1 MKKFVSLTMAILL
14 VCSLLAGCGGA
25 SSAPSTPAAPAASQP
40 DGSSAPA
47 APSGETYVLTFS
59 TTMSQTAGDGV
70 LNQVDYA
77 DLAMDEIE
85 KRTNG
90 AVTFSRTYSGTLG
103 GEHDLGV
110 MVTAGDLD
118 IAVVGPGNWS
128 DWDPAFKVFDCPF
141 VFDTD
146 DHYRKVLASDEYKAW
161 MEAKGQEMGL
171 VFLVTGYQGFKGII
185 NNRRPIYSV
194 DDLKGLKIRV
204 PDSAPLIEVG
214 NAMGYTPTV
223 IAATDQYMSLSQGII
238 EGADHSLM
246 AHCMWKL
253 IELAPYFTETNHALQ
268 NTFIVGNREKLDSL
282 PQEYRDIVIDTFAE
296 YETIMNE
303 AAIANND
310 IYREQAR
317 EAKVEII
324 PYDEVDV
331 ESFTTALSGLI
342 KEYSSADQKLYDII
356 RKYA

>member
-1 MKKFVSLTMAILL
+1 MKKFVSLALAILL
-14 VCSLLAGCGGA
+14 ACGLLAGCGGSA
-25 SSAPSTPAAPAASQP
+25 SSTPATPASQP
-40 DGSSAPA
+40 DASSAAAA
-47 APSGETYVLTFS
+47 APADETYVLTFS
-59 TTMSQTAGDGV
+59 TTMTQTAGDGI

-77 DLAMDEIE
+77 DQAMDEIE

-90 AVTFSRTYSGTLG
+90 AVTFSRTYAGTLG

-146 DHYRKVLASDEYKAW
+146 DHYRKVLDSDEYKAW
-161 MEAKGQEMGL
+161 LEAKGQEMGL
-171 VFLVTGYQGFKGII
+171 TFLVTGYQGFKGII
-185 NNRRPIYSV
+185 NNRRPVYSAE
-194 DDLKGLKIRV
+194 DLKGLKIRV

-214 NAMGYTPTV
+214 TAMGYTPTV

-246 AHCMWKL
+246 AHCAWKL
-253 IELAPYFTETNHALQ
+253 TELAKYYTETNHALQ
-268 NTFIVGNREKLDSL
+268 NTFIVANRAKLESM
-282 PQEYRDIVIDTFAE
+282 PQELRDIVIDTFAE
-296 YETIMNE
+296 YQTIMNE

-310 IYREQAR
+310 IYREQAV
-317 EAKVEII
+317 EQNVEII

-331 ESFTTALSGLI
+331 DSFTTALADLI
-342 KEYSSADQKLYDII
+342 KEYSSADQELYDII

>member
-1 MKKFVSLTMAILL
+1 MKKLVALAMAT
-14 VCSLLAGCGGA
+14 VMACGLLAGCGA
-25 SSAPSTPAAPAASQP
+25 SS
-40 DGSSAPA
+40 SSAPA
-47 APSGETYVLTFS
+47 PASGSAGGSSAAAPAPGETYTLTFS
-59 TTMSQTAGDGV
+59 TTMSQTDGSGQ

-146 DHYRKVLASDEYKAW
+146 DHYKTVLASDEYKAW
-161 MEAKGQEMGL
+161 LENKGKEMGL
-171 VFLVTGYQGFKGII
+171 TFLVTGYQGFKGIL
-185 NNRRPIYSV
+185 NNKRPITTAA
-194 DDLKGLKIRV
+194 DLKGLKIRV

-214 NAMGYTPTV
+214 AAMGYTPTV

-238 EGADHSLM
+238 DGADHSLM

-268 NTFIVGNREKLDSL
+268 NTFIVMNRAKLEGM
-282 PQEYRDIVIDTFAE
+282 PQEYQDIIQEVFAE
-296 YETIMNE
+296 YQVTMND
-303 AAIANND
+303 AAISDND
-310 IYREQAR
+310 TYREQAK
-317 EAKVEII
+317 AAGVEII
-324 PYDEVDV
+324 PYEDVDV
-331 ESFTTALSGLI
+331 DSFTAVLADII
-342 KEYSSADQKLYDII
+342 KDYSSQDQQLYDLI